1 MSISRAVMW
10 GEMKGMRKI
19 ETVEQMPPEYR
30 DALLK
35 IVYALASTEFA
46 SVEQHQ
52 PWINKGPTPEDRYAQ
67 AQVCADEAHQGFI
80 DCRLLRSFGPEG
92 EAMAERLLHLK
103 QGEHLLHAFNVPF
116 ESWVDLCGFCF
127 LMDHVAWYHLRAFED
142 SSFAPFAREMTTM
155 VHEERFHAS
164 FGARRIRDLV
174 KDPRYQDL
182 CGAGPAEA
190 QQTVDKWY
198 PHALDTFGAADSRIS
213 ARAVALGIRRW
224 GNEELRQMWKAD
236 LDRQIAE
243 AGLRVP
249 DAEGS
254 RRVR

>member
-1 MSISRAVMW
+1 MSISRTVMW

-19 ETVEQMPPEYR
+19 ETVEQMPSEYR

-92 EAMAERLLHLK
+92 EAMAERLLQLK

-164 FGARRIRDLV
+164 FGARRIRDLAQNA
-174 KDPRYQDL
+174 RYQDL
-182 CGAGPAEA
+182 AKAGPREA
-190 QQTVDKWY
+190 QQAVDKWY
-198 PHALDTFGAADSRIS
+198 PHSLDTFGAANSKFS
-213 ARAVALGIRRW
+213 ELAVAYGIRRW

-236 LDRQIAE
+236 LDAQICA
-243 AGLRVP
+243 AGLTVP
-249 DAEGS
+249 DAEAN
-254 RRVR
+254 RRIH